1 MSVSKGDEKKQPE
14 RAQENP
20 GQQASRQNHVWKSEK
35 AGQKSKTNPRSARI
49 REIPPKIPKE
59 QSAQMNTIISN
70 SKNNP
75 LWDRLYYINAEG
87 TQEQIEEN
95 SLLALWQRRDIA
107 PGTLCWKEGMADWMP
122 ASVLFKDVEE
132 TVSAQ
137 ASPETTPEVQGYSY
151 TKDPRTLTKLLIVML
166 FVSLLMEL
174 IAMVGDLGQFTL
186 LSRDYTVEE
195 GEANDT
201 RQGFIA
207 IAYLVVFIITGIV
220 FLKWIYRANVNSRGF
235 GATDMTHTPG
245 WSVGW
250 FFVPILCLVR
260 PYQAM
265 KEVWQ
270 VSKNPSDW
278 SAQQGGTV
286 LTAWWTLWI
295 IASILGQISFR
306 MSTDTIEQLK
316 NSTMVSMVS
325 EAEGIA
331 LCIVAIMLV
340 KTIAGR
346 QDALVNGTQLGM
358 DRLAA

>member
-1 MSVSKGDEKKQPE
+1 MILTTE
-14 RAQENP
+14 
-20 GQQASRQNHVWKSEK
+20 
-35 AGQKSKTNPRSARI
+35 TY
-49 REIPPKIPKE
+49 
-59 QSAQMNTIISN
+59 MM
-70 SKNNP
+70 
-75 LWDRLYYINAEG
+75 YYINAEG
-87 TQEQIEEN
+87 TQEQIEEDR
-95 SLLALWQRRDIA
+95 LLVLWQRRGIA
-107 PGTLCWKEGMADWMP
+107 PGTLCWKEGMTDWMP
-122 ASVLFKDVEE
+122 ASVLFKDVVEE
-132 TVSAQ
+132 TSPAQ
-137 ASPETTPEVQGYSY
+137 TPPETTPAVQGYSY
-151 TKDPRTLTKLLIVML
+151 TKDPKTLTKLLIVML

-235 GATDMTHTPG
+235 GATDMSHTPG

-250 FFVPILCLVR
+250 FFVPILCLFR

-265 KEVWQ
+265 KEIWQ

-346 QDALVNGTQLGM
+346 QEALVNANPPDM
-358 DRLAA
+358 DHLAA